1 MSTILLSLSSALLA
15 SGPADAAAPVPQ
27 GFPPAPVTYYVA
39 VYEAGPAWSQDQPPL
54 MQPGIQ
60 EHFAYMD
67 ELHRRGRLVLGGPLT
82 KDIARPELAGVLL
95 VIDAGSL
102 DEAKALVLA
111 DPGLKAGIMRLK
123 DVHQFLAYIGSVTKV
138 AEGET
143 PHRGD
148 APSAS
153 PADE

>member
-1 MSTILLSLSSALLA
+1 MPTILLSLSSVLLA
-15 SGPADAAAPVPQ
+15 SGPANSAAPVPQ
-27 GFPPAPVTYYVA
+27 GFPPAPATYYVA
-39 VYEAGPAWSQDQPPL
+39 VYEAGPAWSQGQPPL
-54 MQPGIQ
+54 AQPGIQ

-82 KDIARPELAGVLL
+82 GDISGSELAGVLL

-102 DEAKALVLA
+102 EEAKALVLA

-123 DVHQFLAYIGSVTKV
+123 DVHQFLAYIGSVAKV
-138 AEGET
+138 SAEEGS
-143 PHRGD
+143 HRDD
-148 APSAS
+148 APSAP